1 MKVKVKCPSCLHST
15 PINPEV
21 FIFKRFVCPM
31 CGRDTDISPYCNQA
45 EELRKALERVRKL
58 TVKEEIVLEIDVRRS
73 NDDA

>member
-1 MKVKVKCPSCLHST
+1 
-15 PINPEV
+15 
-21 FIFKRFVCPM
+21 M